1 MILPVRLNADSEDI
15 VETGTVK
22 TSLAKMER
30 TGYDSLCSCHQLRIL
45 KSSSYWLTVSLSRY
59 AANSEAFRLAPEC
72 AACSKA
78 HADGLLVDEDAPP
91 PSPGGRLALAP
102 SPVAARLAPV
112 PSPPARLAPAPSP
125 PPGVPPKI
133 FPQSSL
139 SLP

>member
-1 MILPVRLNADSEDI
+1 M
-15 VETGTVK
+15 
-22 TSLAKMER
+22 
-30 TGYDSLCSCHQLRIL
+30 
-45 KSSSYWLTVSLSRY
+45 SLSRY

-125 PPGVPPKI
+125 PPGVPPKFSPQAVFL
-133 FPQSSL
+133 FPEAGPNCGPLQSHSTKLAVIL
-139 SLP
+139 SKSIR